1 MWDVFDSAVNVYA
14 KSFKSLICFVNQ
26 EVLQQNHTQDTPK
39 KFLPTL
45 PDSIPGHMYDEHFS
59 PDNKVIVWLP
69 WTPHS
74 QQCTTYYTEL
84 KICIQSVPKCETS
97 HCHTLIVTAQ
107 ELFLQASCS
116 LYLSKALLK
125 LNCFITKI
133 IFIVIFMS
141 LTMW

>member
-1 MWDVFDSAVNVYA
+1 MCTQKVLSHLYA
-14 KSFKSLICFVNQ
+14 LSIRKFCSKIILKI
-26 EVLQQNHTQDTPK
+26 LKK